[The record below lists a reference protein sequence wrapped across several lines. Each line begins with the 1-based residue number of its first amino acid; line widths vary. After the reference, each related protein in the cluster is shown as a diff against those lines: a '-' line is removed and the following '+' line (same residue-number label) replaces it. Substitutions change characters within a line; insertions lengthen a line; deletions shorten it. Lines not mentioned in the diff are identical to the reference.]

1 MLRYNGK
8 INRHVTSSIPSERWF
23 ALDGY
28 FMSRGLGARPSR
40 ATVFQGYFIVTR
52 RLHQGVSVG
61 VAKLTGKLTYT

>member
-8 INRHVTSSIPSERWF
+8 MNRHVTSSIPSERWF

-40 ATVFQGYFIVTR
+40 ATVFQGYFTVTR
-52 RLHQGVSVG
+52 PLHQGV
-61 VAKLTGKLTYT
+61 